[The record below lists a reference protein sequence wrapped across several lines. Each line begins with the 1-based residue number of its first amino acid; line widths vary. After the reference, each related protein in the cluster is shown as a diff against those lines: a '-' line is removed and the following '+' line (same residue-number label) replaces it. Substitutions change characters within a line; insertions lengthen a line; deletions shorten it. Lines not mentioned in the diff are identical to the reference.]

1 MFIKINPE
9 CCGKFGRKTLHDG
22 ELTDR
27 PPHIYRLHYE
37 FDKPP
42 TSELLQINCV
52 FIGSADLVG
61 KIRALDPRAT
71 GVFFEEAITTTTPEY
86 RQSFPN
92 QEPGEY
98 KWFKIN
104 GVARVDD
111 FGLTPEKDLVVSDRV
126 LSLLK

>member
-9 CCGKFGRKTLHDG
+9 SCGRFGRKTLHDG
-22 ELTDR
+22 ELTER

-42 TSELLQINCV
+42 SSDLVQINCV
-52 FIGSADLVG
+52 FLGTFELVARI
-61 KIRALDPRAT
+61 KSLDPRAS
-71 GVFFEEAITTTTPEY
+71 GVFFDEVITTTTPEY

-98 KWFKIN
+98 KWFKIS
-104 GVARVDD
+104 GSPRVDD
-111 FGLTPEKDLVVSDRV
+111 FGLTPEKELVVSDRI
-126 LSLLK
+126 LALLK